1 MVWPAVRLAVW
12 LAVWLAGR
20 TLRRHPGSALGALVT
35 LVVAAAMV
43 SAFWFVI
50 DSAER
55 ARPPV
60 ERYAGVPLVVGT
72 GGVAGA
78 IPPELV
84 AAVKEL
90 PEVGAAVPEITFP
103 VGPGAGGH
111 GWSSARLT
119 PFRLVAGRPPRAAG
133 EVVVDTTTPETDVG
147 DRVTVEPVGV
157 GDQVKVEAAGVVRSH
172 RVVGVAAAAGPWRHQ
187 RALFFTDDHAAALAG
202 RGTGVDALGVY
213 PRPGVGMA
221 ALEAVVGRAVAPYAG
236 GGVRIATGAARALE
250 EGNGLATGSL
260 NAPWF
265 LLGTT
270 VLVATGMVAAAL
282 GLSVRRRGRE
292 LAVLRAIGAYP
303 RQLRRMLLAEGLIL
317 AAVATAG
324 GVPLGALAAPV
335 IADRLRDFGTLGT
348 AFELTYR
355 PQPALWTL
363 AFTVAVALAASLM
376 AGARTSRI
384 RPGDALGE
392 APQEGRRI
400 GRGRLL
406 TGLALAAVATVLSA
420 LQLGQVTDFGGQVGT
435 LLAQFLMFALV
446 VAAAGLVAPWAVL
459 AAGRLVRGA
468 VGRVSRVGGFL
479 ATANVLFNHRRFAG
493 AVGAI
498 TLGVTLAGVVTGTQ
512 SFYDWRAA
520 ARAAGEITAGHV
532 LLSDTG
538 LSPELLRDGAVGLRA
553 MPVTMDGRT
562 TDATVVTGDVT
573 RALGLPVRGRPL
585 NDLREGEVA
594 LRESLAA
601 RTGAAPGTRVRIRF
615 PGSREPAT
623 YTVAAVYR
631 DTSELASL
639 LFPGLDGTAAH
650 LAGGPYLRIYT
661 HGEAAH
667 PAALTRQEYVGHKAL
682 ENAGRNRVLPYVAVL
697 IALFSLVAAVNGL
710 CLALFDR
717 GREFVGMRR
726 LGMGR
731 GQVTRMACWESVLT
745 VVPVLVLA
753 LAATVW
759 TVLVCAA
766 SEPGGLAA
774 LVSFIPF
781 GWLAPLGAG
790 AILAALAGS
799 VLAVRAAMRDER
811 QALL

>member
-1 MVWPAVRLAVW
+1 MVW
-12 LAVWLAGR
+12 LAWR

-35 LVVAAAMV
+35 LVAAAAMV
-43 SAFWFVI
+43 GAFWFVI
-50 DSAER
+50 DSAQR
-55 ARPPV
+55 ARPHV
-60 ERYAGVPLVVGT
+60 ERFAGVPLVVGT

-84 AAVKEL
+84 AAVREL

-133 EVVVDTTTPETDVG
+133 EVVVDAARAGTGVG
-147 DRVTVEPVGV
+147 DRLTVES
-157 GDQVKVEAAGVVRSH
+157 AGVVRAH

-187 RALFFTDDHAAALAG
+187 TALFFTDEHAAALAG

-213 PRPGVGMA
+213 PRPGVGTA
-221 ALEAVVGRAVAPYAG
+221 ALEAAVGRAVAPYEG
-236 GGVRIATGAARALE
+236 GGVRVATGAARGLE
-250 EGNGLATGSL
+250 EGNGMASGSL

-270 VLVATGMVAAAL
+270 VLVATGMVAAAM

-292 LAVLRAIGAYP
+292 LAVLRAVGAYP

-317 AAVATAG
+317 AAVATAAG
-324 GVPLGALAAPV
+324 IPLGMPVAAV
-335 IADRLRDFGTLGT
+335 LADRLRGFGTLGT

-355 PQPALWTL
+355 PQPMVWTL
-363 AFTVAVALAASLM
+363 AFTVAAALAASLM
-376 AGARTSRI
+376 AVARALRI

-420 LQLGQVTDFGGQVGT
+420 LQLWQLTDFGGETGT

-446 VAAAGLVAPWAVL
+446 VAAAGLVAPWVVL
-459 AAGRLVRGA
+459 VAGRLVRGA
-468 VGRVSRVGGFL
+468 AGRWSRVGGFL
-479 ATANVLFNHRRFAG
+479 ATANVIFNHRRFAG

-498 TLGVTLAGVVTGTQ
+498 TLGVTLVGVVTGTQ
-512 SFYDWRAA
+512 FFYDWRAA
-520 ARAAGEITAGHV
+520 ARAAEEVSAGHV
-532 LLSDTG
+532 LLSETG
-538 LSPELLRDGAVGLRA
+538 LSQELLRGGAVGLRA

-562 TDATVVTGDVT
+562 TDATVVTGDLT
-573 RALGLPVRGRPL
+573 RVLDLPVRGRPL
-585 NDLREGEVA
+585 NDLRGGEVA

-601 RTGAAPGTRVRIRF
+601 RNGAVPGTRVRIRF
-615 PGSREPAT
+615 PGSREPAA
-623 YTVAAVYR
+623 YTVAAVYP
-631 DTSELASL
+631 DTPELASL
-639 LFPGLDGTAAH
+639 LLPGLDGTAAH
-650 LAGGPYLRIYT
+650 LASGPYLRIYT
-661 HGEAAH
+661 YGEVTH
-667 PAALTRQEYVGHKAL
+667 PAALTRQEYVWHKAQ
-682 ENAGRNRVLPYVAVL
+682 ENAGRNRVLPYVSVL
-697 IALFSLVAAVNGL
+697 IALFSLVAAVNSL
-710 CLALFDR
+710 CLGLLDR

-731 GQVTRMACWESVLT
+731 GQVTRTVCWESVLT

-774 LVSFIPF
+774 LTSFIPF

-790 AILAALAGS
+790 AMLAALAGS
-799 VLAVRAAMRDER
+799 GLAVRAAMRDER
-811 QALL
+811 QALT